1 MVSYKYEV
9 LKHDPAYEGMKI
21 SLKTVS
27 ESQQLENYHRQDNI
41 QMFAIQK
48 N

>member
-9 LKHDPAYEGMKI
+9 LKHGPAYEELKI
-21 SLKTVS
+21 SLKTFS
-27 ESQQLENYHRQDNI
+27 ESQQLENYHRQDNF